1 VEVPMLSGAAAHVH
15 RRTGM
20 KRLQMAVLLGFALF
34 GNLLVDWL
42 THREPEPNELI
53 GALVIGMVLS
63 LGFRTKQSKS

>member
-1 VEVPMLSGAAAHVH
+1 MLSGAAAHVH

-20 KRLQMAVLLGFALF
+20 KRLQMAVLLGFVALF

-42 THREPEPNELI
+42 THREPEPIELI

-63 LGFRTKQSKS
+63 LGFRTRQSKS